1 MRKSRRRWEKLG
13 RLVLL
18 LKDRPER
25 KNDKKNSSRPLRK
38 NFEQQMFNRDCSS
51 VMQSPTLISCSTQDP
66 SELSLFITP

>member
-25 KNDKKNSSRPLRK
+25 KNDKKIPAGH
-38 NFEQQMFNRDCSS
+38 
-51 VMQSPTLISCSTQDP
+51 
-66 SELSLFITP
+66 